1 MLHHVFLL
9 KMAKIKKNPGLNAN
23 ILEMKQRA
31 QRGMTILIL
40 TFIRNM
46 PAKTLTF

>member
-1 MLHHVFLL
+1 ME
-9 KMAKIKKNPGLNAN
+9 KNKKIPGLSAN
-23 ILEMKQRA
+23 ILEIK
-31 QRGMTILIL
+31 QRGMAFLIL